1 MKIMEWGS
9 RLRNKI
15 KCFEKVKK
23 DKQNWNLVAKKKLLI
38 KKCWQKILTKSKVT
52 YENKVK
58 RNIYSRKS
66 IELILY
72 IEKEDGRIVKK
83 KKSRYKGIRINYRAV
98 FVQQSWESGT
108 IATEKFKAEY
118 LIYRKV
124 FLSGTFRKCYK

>member
-9 RLRNKI
+9 RLRNKC

-72 IEKEDGRIVKK
+72 IEKEDGKIV
-83 KKSRYKGIRINYRAV
+83 
-98 FVQQSWESGT
+98 
-108 IATEKFKAEY
+108 
-118 LIYRKV
+118 
-124 FLSGTFRKCYK
+124 